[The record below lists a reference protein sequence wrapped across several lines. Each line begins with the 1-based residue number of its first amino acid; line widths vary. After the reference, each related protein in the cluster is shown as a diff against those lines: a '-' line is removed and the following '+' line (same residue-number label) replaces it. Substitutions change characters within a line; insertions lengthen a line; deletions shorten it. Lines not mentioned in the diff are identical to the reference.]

1 MSGSGGWSSR
11 RRLGASHAAGRVV
24 GAPSARPGLTSRSA
38 WRERLARCAVEIV
51 HHALL
56 GSERKSR
63 K

>member
-24 GAPSARPGLTSRSA
+24 GAPSARPGLTSHSA
-38 WRERLARCAVEIV
+38 WHERLAQRAVEIV
-51 HHALL
+51 RRALL
-56 GSERKSR
+56 RSERKSR